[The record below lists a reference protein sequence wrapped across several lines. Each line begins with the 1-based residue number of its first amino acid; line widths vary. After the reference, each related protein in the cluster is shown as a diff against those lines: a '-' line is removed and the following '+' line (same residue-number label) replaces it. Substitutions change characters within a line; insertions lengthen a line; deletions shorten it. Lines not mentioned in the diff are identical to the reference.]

1 MFLSNTDLALNENW
15 KCHDDSQKLE
25 FMNNNF
31 IYVFGE
37 NDCVERHKTLHLRY
51 QGPNQIHGQT
61 SSNFGNT

>member
-1 MFLSNTDLALNENW
+1 MKIENVMTIPRN
-15 KCHDDSQKLE
+15 SKLI
-25 FMNNNF
+25 NNNF